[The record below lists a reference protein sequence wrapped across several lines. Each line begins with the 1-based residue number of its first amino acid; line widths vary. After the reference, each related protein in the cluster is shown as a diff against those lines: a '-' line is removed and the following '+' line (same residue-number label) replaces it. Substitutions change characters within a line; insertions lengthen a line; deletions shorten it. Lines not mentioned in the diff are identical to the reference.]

1 MPKRQRF
8 IKSARKKKH
17 MPSLS
22 ELPSE
27 IKRKKF
33 TKALSRL
40 GFVINTKGGDENHIK
55 AIWPKTQKSITLPST
70 KLRKDV
76 LYYLLKEI
84 EKYSGITWENI
95 KKEL

>member
-1 MPKRQRF
+1 
-8 IKSARKKKH
+8 

-22 ELPSE
+22 ELPGE

-33 TKALSRL
+33 TKALIRL
-40 GFVINTKGGDENHIK
+40 GFIINKKGGDGSHYKI
-55 AIWPKTQKSITLPST
+55 IWPITQKSITLQS

-84 EKYSGITWENI
+84 EEVSDITWDDI